1 VDVPFDVIGVLFRRG
16 FGASSAGTVAFSFI
30 HTNDMPVFFAGFLA
44 ILLHFSGFLFA
55 AKCVKRRT
63 ESDRTLTIKSRLFS
77 CESP

>member
-1 VDVPFDVIGVLFRRG
+1 VDVPFAAIDVLFRRG
-16 FGASSAGTVAFSFI
+16 LGASSAGTVAFSFI
-30 HTNDMPVFFAGFLA
+30 HTNDMPVSFAVFLA
-44 ILLHFSGFLFA
+44 VVRRISGFLFA